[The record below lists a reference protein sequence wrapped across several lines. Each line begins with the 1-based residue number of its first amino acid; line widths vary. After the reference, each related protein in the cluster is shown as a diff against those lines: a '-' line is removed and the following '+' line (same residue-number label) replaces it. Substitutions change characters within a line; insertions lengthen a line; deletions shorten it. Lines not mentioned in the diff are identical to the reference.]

1 MGNSILHQGFPSTLC
16 YWLSSFI
23 CARDTR
29 NQWDRFIVAQLED
42 AADLDNGMMA
52 QLFPLLMLACS
63 FYVVKTGNSK
73 LQKVVF
79 Q

>member
-1 MGNSILHQGFPSTLC
+1 M
-16 YWLSSFI
+16 
-23 CARDTR
+23 
-29 NQWDRFIVAQLED
+29 VAQLED

-63 FYVVKTGNSK
+63 LYVVNTGNSK

>member
-1 MGNSILHQGFPSTLC
+1 M
-16 YWLSSFI
+16 
-23 CARDTR
+23 
-29 NQWDRFIVAQLED
+29 AQLAD
-42 AADLDNGMMA
+42 ATNLDNGMMA
-52 QLFPLLMLACS
+52 ELCSLLMLACS